1 MSSIRESPTEC
12 EASESSIEIQTSPA
26 ARALITKELFK
37 GPEEVEVTTPSNQM
51 DLDQDSQVIDP
62 KDKNV
67 SPEERQ
73 KCRMPELP
81 PVPKANN
88 RDIPISVQE
97 LVYGSKNARVGTS
110 RKSLDRHHEL
120 ISSSEEVHGAR
131 KNRGASD
138 GLDTHVLQ
146 RTSPTDK
153 NLVEKPEHFI
163 RGPED
168 KIGPSKGKQPS

>member
-1 MSSIRESPTEC
+1 
-12 EASESSIEIQTSPA
+12 
-26 ARALITKELFK
+26 
-37 GPEEVEVTTPSNQM
+37 M
-51 DLDQDSQVIDP
+51 DLDQESQVIDP

-81 PVPKANN
+81 PVPKGNN
-88 RDIPISVQE
+88 RDIPVSVQE

-110 RKSLDRHHEL
+110 PKSLNRYHEH
-120 ISSSEEVHGAR
+120 ISSSEEVHGSR
-131 KNRGASD
+131 KNSGASERL
-138 GLDTHVLQ
+138 GTHVLQ

-153 NLVEKPEHFI
+153 HLVEKPEHFI